1 MKKTFLLHIEG
12 KHPERLLEASKH
24 EVRKYVARQRRASLP
39 EGVDY
44 WDFACSFGLSEAE
57 AAPVHFA
64 TLIGLMD
71 AAAKADAASFFVA
84 ILGKHGHR
92 RPKPAPNSAAPI
104 PDDPS

>member
-1 MKKTFLLHIEG
+1 LKKTFLLHIEG

-44 WDFACSFGLSEAE
+44 WDFACRFGLTEAE
-57 AAPVHFA
+57 ATPLHFA

-71 AAAKADAASFFVA
+71 AAAKAGADSFFVD
-84 ILGKHGHR
+84 ILGKNGHR
-92 RPKPAPNSAAPI
+92 RPKPDPNSVAPI
-104 PDDPS
+104 PDNPS